1 MAERNLAESR
11 KKLNALIDKMN
22 KSAGSKVL
30 GFASD
35 PEIREKLEIK
45 KIPFPSIRLNKLVG
59 GGLPKGKTT
68 MIMGDP
74 DSGKT
79 MILLETIGLQMQQ
92 DPNFIALWLESE
104 SSLEL
109 SAMTEMFKIDLDRF
123 VYIEIDPKAS
133 AEGALDQ
140 IIALIKAEPFD
151 IAVINSVKCLTPSK
165 EFDDSM
171 KDQNIGLQARM
182 MSKFTRKVTPIA
194 SNQGTALVLVNHKT
208 TDIGKMYGDN
218 LVPAAGRALR
228 YASLLILDFAGRA
241 MLDADPV
248 KKDTHKK
255 IGVKV
260 YKNHCS
266 QRENPY
272 ESTVYYVKYGV
283 GTDTTVEM
291 IDILLEIGV
300 INRAG
305 AWFSVIDESTGNPV
319 EIDGITLKWQG
330 KDSVIATIKENIKV
344 REYLMARVEGKDLEF
359 EKLTEEEIN
368 EIEAINAMD
377 EAVSNLKTTPKK
389 KKVTKKKEEESEVA
403 E

>member
-1 MAERNLAESR
+1 MERNLAES
-11 KKLNALIDKMN
+11 KKRLNALIEKMN

-68 MIMGDP
+68 MIMGEP

-79 MILLETIGLQMQQ
+79 MVLLETIGLQMQQ

-109 SAMTEMFKIDLDRF
+109 SAMTEMFKIDLERF
-123 VYIEIDPKAS
+123 VYIEIDSKAS

-182 MSKFTRKVTPIA
+182 MSKFTRKVTALA

-228 YASLLILDFAGRA
+228 YSSLLILDFAGRSV
-241 MLDADPV
+241 LDADPV

-260 YKNHCS
+260 FKNHCA
-266 QRENPY
+266 QKINPY

-283 GTDTTVEM
+283 GTDTTIET
-291 IDILLEIGV
+291 IDILIESGE

-305 AWFSVIDESTGNPV
+305 AWFSVIDENTGDPIEFN
-319 EIDGITLKWQG
+319 GMTLKWQG
-330 KDSVIATIKENIKV
+330 KDSVIKAIQEDAEL
-344 REYLMARVEGKDLEF
+344 REFLFAKANGNEIEF
-359 EKLTEEEIN
+359 EKLTEEEIS
-368 EIEAINAMD
+368 EIESINNMD
-377 EAVSNLKTTPKK
+377 EAVSNLKATTKK
-389 KKVTKKKEEESEVA
+389 KKTTKKKDEEVA